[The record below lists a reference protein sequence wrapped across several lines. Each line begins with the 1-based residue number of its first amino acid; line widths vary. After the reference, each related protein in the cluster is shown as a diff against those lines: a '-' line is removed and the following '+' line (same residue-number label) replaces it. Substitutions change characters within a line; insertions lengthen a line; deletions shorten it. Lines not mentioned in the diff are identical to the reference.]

1 MDVAGGVD
9 SEAELPGED
18 LQHQREGV
26 RRVEGVSVDGHL
38 HRSSSTGPPP
48 KALQGKLKHY

>member
-18 LQHQREGV
+18 LQHQGEGV
-26 RRVEGVSVDGHL
+26 RRVEWVGVDGHL
-38 HRSSSTGPPP
+38 HRSSTDTPRT
-48 KALQGKLKHY
+48 ALQSK